1 MLGNF
6 SEEAQ
11 YVLLKAREEMIALNH
26 PYIGTEHLILSI
38 LKNEETLSQKLGEYG
53 LTYENFKQEILSIIG
68 TGTKKTKFYLYT
80 PLLKKIMEN
89 SLLDAKDNNN
99 GEVTPVHLFASLL
112 EEGEGIAIRILIGM
126 GISLED
132 LYDEFSGK
140 LIKKQ
145 KKHKRKLL
153 IDELGYDLV
162 EKARSKK
169 IDPVIGREKELN
181 RVIEILCRRTKNN
194 PIFNWRSWCRK
205 DGYY

>member
-99 GEVTPVHLFASLL
+99 GEVTPAHLFASL
-112 EEGEGIAIRILIGM
+112 
-126 GISLED
+126 
-132 LYDEFSGK
+132 
-140 LIKKQ
+140 
-145 KKHKRKLL
+145 
-153 IDELGYDLV
+153 
-162 EKARSKK
+162 
-169 IDPVIGREKELN
+169 
-181 RVIEILCRRTKNN
+181 
-194 PIFNWRSWCRK
+194 
-205 DGYY
+205 

>member
-11 YVLLKAREEMIALNH
+11 FVLLKAREEMISLNH
-26 PYIGTEHLILSI
+26 PYIGTEHLILSL
-38 LKNEETLSQKLGEYG
+38 LKNDDVLAKRLGEYG
-53 LTYENFKQEILSIIG
+53 LNYDNFKHEIISVIG
-68 TGTKKTKFYLYT
+68 KGTREAKFYLYT

-99 GEVTPVHLFASLL
+99 GEVTTVHLFSALL

-140 LIKKQ
+140 LI
-145 KKHKRKLL
+145 RKP
-153 IDELGYDLV
+153 
-162 EKARSKK
+162 SK
-169 IDPVIGREKELN
+169 
-181 RVIEILCRRTKNN
+181 
-194 PIFNWRSWCRK
+194 
-205 DGYY
+205 

>member
-89 SLLDAKDNNN
+89 S
-99 GEVTPVHLFASLL
+99 H
-112 EEGEGIAIRILIGM
+112 
-126 GISLED
+126 
-132 LYDEFSGK
+132 
-140 LIKKQ
+140 
-145 KKHKRKLL
+145 
-153 IDELGYDLV
+153 
-162 EKARSKK
+162 
-169 IDPVIGREKELN
+169 
-181 RVIEILCRRTKNN
+181 
-194 PIFNWRSWCRK
+194 
-205 DGYY
+205 